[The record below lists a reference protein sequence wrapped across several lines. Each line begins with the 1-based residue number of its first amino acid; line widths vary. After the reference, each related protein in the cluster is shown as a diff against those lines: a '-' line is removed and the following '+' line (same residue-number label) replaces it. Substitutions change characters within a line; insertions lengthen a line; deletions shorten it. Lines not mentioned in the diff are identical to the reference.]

1 MYDKMKKRVE
11 SVVESG
17 KVGEYMEEVEHEA
30 FSNWRNGL
38 FTPQDHPTVIQV
50 CNNTTTLVVHFSKE

>member
-1 MYDKMKKRVE
+1 MYDKMKKWVE

-17 KVGEYMEEVEHEA
+17 KVGEYLEEVEHEA
-30 FSNWRNGL
+30 FSKWRNGL

-50 CNNTTTLVVHFSKE
+50 C